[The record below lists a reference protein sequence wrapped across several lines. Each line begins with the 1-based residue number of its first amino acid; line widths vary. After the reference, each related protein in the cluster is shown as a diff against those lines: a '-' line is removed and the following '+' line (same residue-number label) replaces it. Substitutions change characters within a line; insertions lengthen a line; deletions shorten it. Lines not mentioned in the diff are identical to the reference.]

1 MILWIASKPDRDAMI
16 CALFDNGYAIRKI
29 ERPNE
34 KYPVTLVDTGIEIM
48 AAPEKS
54 GDNVI
59 QT

>member
-34 KYPVTLVDTGIEIM
+34 KWPITMVDYGIEIIPM
-48 AAPEKS
+48 TKVDDLA
-54 GDNVI
+54 V
-59 QT
+59 